1 MLGRQK
7 SFKCKCVNKRVKVHH
22 TRRPTIDSQ
31 SQSLNTVELICRYT
45 SEKSTDK
52 ITVAFLT
59 PSGGLI
65 MLL

>member
-1 MLGRQK
+1 MVTNAGKAKIIQRQMCEQESK
-7 SFKCKCVNKRVKVHH
+7 GPSYYETNHRLTVK
-22 TRRPTIDSQ
+22 
-31 SQSLNTVELICRYT
+31 LICRYT